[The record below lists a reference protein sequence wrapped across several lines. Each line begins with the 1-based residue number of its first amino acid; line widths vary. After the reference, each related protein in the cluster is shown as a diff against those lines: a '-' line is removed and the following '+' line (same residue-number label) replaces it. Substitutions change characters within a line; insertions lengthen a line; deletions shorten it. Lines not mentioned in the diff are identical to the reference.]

1 MWENRQPYLQSKF
14 FWSNETMMRWPAGP
28 FSSKKVRLIGV
39 RRVGNWAKEALLAF
53 SEGGTLRCGT
63 VRGAAFQRS
72 LTVNAYAAFL
82 GQFVLSQNCSHLC
95 NRIAKNHSVLLSFT
109 CTRSFE
115 RSVTDCPLVVNC
127 NVAWFKN
134 LKYCVDSY
142 NTPCNLPQSLTTEL
156 FSWQRV
162 KYNPHVHIPLKVPN
176 VERVFNESGFAWFK
190 CWKHKVKF
198 GSKRLS

>member
-1 MWENRQPYLQSKF
+1 MIYICKLTNNFDRYSLYKYL
-14 FWSNETMMRWPAGP
+14 
-28 FSSKKVRLIGV
+28 L
-39 RRVGNWAKEALLAF
+39 
-53 SEGGTLRCGT
+53 
-63 VRGAAFQRS
+63 
-72 LTVNAYAAFL
+72 L

-142 NTPCNLPQSLTTEL
+142 NTPCNFPQSLTTEL

-162 KYNPHVHIPLKVPN
+162 KYNPHVHIPLKVPK

-190 CWKHKVKF
+190 CWNSGQK
-198 GSKRLS
+198 G